1 MKLRLFH
8 GFFRKLDFEVRLGTH
23 ARAALRLGAALRV
36 IRNLARHFQLRE
48 RVNPT
53 HLRCVSQTLTV
64 FALAGLGSFAY
75 GAGAISLSVDATQ
88 SPQMILHAKEVIPV
102 TAGPMALYYP
112 KWIPGE
118 HGPDGPI
125 ANLTGLRIEAGG
137 KTIPWRRDPVDVFK
151 FHVDVPAGINQL
163 EVSYDFLEAEGRSAS
178 DKLLVLEWNEVLLY
192 PADVP
197 SAQLMYEPRLTLPA
211 GWKYG
216 TAMGVASQSPNQVVF
231 KPISLEMLVDS
242 PVMAG
247 EYYRVINLT
256 PPGEPIHHEIDLV
269 ADSQAALA
277 MSPAVQQGL
286 TNLVAESGKLFGARH
301 YPEYHFLLALSDH
314 VAHFGLEHHDSND
327 SRLPERVLLKEDEA
341 GPRVGALLPH
351 EFAHSWNG
359 KYRRPA
365 DIATPNFEVPMKD
378 ELLWGYEGLT
388 DFLGPLLAARSG
400 LFTPEQYRE
409 YLASTAAMLGPGRP
423 GRNWR
428 PLVDTATAIA
438 GPFGGSG
445 WTNWRRSADYYD
457 EGNLLWL
464 EVATIIDHQTNGQK
478 SIDDFCHIFHGGA
491 NHGAEVK
498 PYTVNE
504 LVQTLNQVAPYDW
517 AGFFQQ
523 HVNLVAPDMPDGGI
537 RNGGWR
543 VEFNDKPVKFPG
555 RHGAPDDLYSIG
567 LHLSDDGAVE
577 DSLVGGPAFRA
588 GVSPGMKV
596 VGVNGRL
603 YKHDLLEEAIKASKD
618 TKDSISLLV
627 IHDDYYRTCAVDYHG
642 GPRYPHLVRDES
654 KPDLLDQLA
663 KPRALTP
670 AGH

>member
-1 MKLRLFH
+1 MSHPLKLRLSR
-8 GFFRKLDFEVRLGTH
+8 GFVSPALG
-23 ARAALRLGAALRV
+23 
-36 IRNLARHFQLRE
+36 
-48 RVNPT
+48 
-53 HLRCVSQTLTV
+53 V
-64 FALAGLGSFAY
+64 FALAGLCPFAY

-88 SPQMILHAKEVIPV
+88 SPQMLMHAKEVVPV
-102 TAGPMALYYP
+102 KPGPLALYYP

-125 ANLTGLRIEAGG
+125 ANLTGLRMEAGG

-151 FHVDVPAGINQL
+151 FHVEVPAGVNELQ
-163 EVSYDFLEAEGRSAS
+163 VSYDYLEPQGMSAS
-178 DKLLVLEWNEVLLY
+178 DKVLVLEWNEVVLY

-197 SAQLMYEPRLTLPA
+197 SAQLMYEARLTLPA

-216 TAMGVASQSPNQVVF
+216 TTMSVASQSANQIVF
-231 KPISLEMLVDS
+231 KPMSLEMLVDS
-242 PVMAG
+242 PVIAG
-247 EYYRVINLT
+247 QYYRAIDLT
-256 PPGEPIHHEIDLV
+256 PPGEAIHHEIDLV
-269 ADSQAALA
+269 ADSQPALA
-277 MSPAVQQGL
+277 MSPAVQKGL
-286 TNLVAESGKLFGARH
+286 TNLVAESGILFGARH
-301 YPEYHFLLALSDH
+301 YREYRFLLTLSDH

-365 DIATPNFEVPMKD
+365 DIATPNFETPMKD

-388 DFLGPLLAARSG
+388 DFLGPMLAARSG
-400 LFTPEQYRE
+400 LFTPEQYHE

-423 GRNWR
+423 GRKWR

-438 GPFGGSG
+438 GPGSRGNG

-464 EVATIIDHQTNGQK
+464 EVATVIERQTNGKK
-478 SIDDFCHIFHGGA
+478 SIDDFCRIFHGGA

-498 PYTVNE
+498 PYTLVE
-504 LVQTLNQVAPYDW
+504 LVDTLNQVAPYDW

-523 HVNLVAPDMPDGGI
+523 RVNSIAPDMPDGGI
-537 RNGGWR
+537 RNSGWR

-567 LHLSDDGAVE
+567 LHLGDDGAVE
-577 DSLVGGPAFRA
+577 DSLIDGPAFRA

-603 YKHDLLEEAIKASKD
+603 YKHDLLEDAIKASKD
-618 TKDSISLLV
+618 PKTPISLLV
-627 IHDDYYRTCAVDYHG
+627 VHDDYYRTCAVEYHG
-642 GPRYPHLVRDES
+642 GLRYPHLVRDQS
-654 KPDLLDQLA
+654 KPDLLDEIA
-663 KPRALTP
+663 KPRAALP
-670 AGH
+670 AGR